1 MRKLIYFL
9 LLGCCGFLVWGVW
22 ATVPVSHTV
31 GETKPAKK
39 STVPLAEQLI
49 KAEQNINTPRPI
61 IPIHPQVVEKKI
73 QRRPAPAIN
82 KAKILTLLLAK
93 LTQNIDNPRPS
104 SIYLWN
110 RHLGISGLLN
120 LDSNYQNSYNFTR
133 TKANH
138 GMISVAKLNFD
149 LDVNSWLHAHL
160 GLFASSEDNRYYPVN
175 FKAKKIEADEAYLTI
190 ANLSKS
196 AFYARLGKQYV
207 PFGNYHRYP
216 IFKTLT
222 QQLSET
228 RGDAAQIGYLDY
240 HGIYYAV
247 YAFNGATRLSA
258 ANRRDKGFNNGG
270 VALGYVNLNNPV
282 GVDVGIGYL
291 ANMADVGIIRRD
303 LITDYY
309 QNRVAGISLHADLM
323 TGPFNFAVRF
333 VTACERFNP
342 RDFAYQTNTRII
354 GAKPNAASLTAGYKF
369 KTKGRDSK
377 FVLSYQWSGE
387 AYNMS
392 NNASMFT
399 RLPRRR
405 ISMAYGVRFCP
416 HLILGVEF
424 TRDRDYA
431 LKHGGTNRFNNTISA
446 RASIYG

>member
-1 MRKLIYFL
+1 MRKFIYFL
-9 LLGCCGFLVWGVW
+9 LLVGCGFLVWGVW

-31 GETKPAKK
+31 GEIRPAKK
-39 STVPLAEQLI
+39 PTVPLAEQLI

-61 IPIHPQVVEKKI
+61 IPIHPPVVEKKI
-73 QRRPAPAIN
+73 PRQAVPEEVIN
-82 KAKILTLLLAK
+82 KTKILILRLAK
-93 LTQNIDNPRPS
+93 LTQNIDNPRAS

-110 RHLGISGLLN
+110 RRLGVSGLLN

-133 TKANH
+133 RKANH

-149 LDVNSWLHAHL
+149 LDINSWLHAHL
-160 GLFASSEDNRYYPVN
+160 GLFASSENNRYYPVN
-175 FKAKKIEADEAYLTI
+175 FKAKRIEADEAYLTI

-196 AFYARLGKQYV
+196 AFYVRLGKQYL

-228 RGDAAQIGYLDY
+228 RGNAAQVGYLDY

-247 YAFNGATRLSA
+247 YAFNGATRLSI
-258 ANRRDKGFNNGG
+258 ANRRDNGFNNGG
-270 VALGYVNLNNPV
+270 ATLGYINLNNPV
-282 GVDVGIGYL
+282 GVDVGI
-291 ANMADVGIIRRD
+291 
-303 LITDYY
+303 DYY
-309 QNRVAGISLHADLM
+309 QNRVAGVSLHADLM
-323 TGPFNFAVRF
+323 TGPFNFAARF

-354 GAKPNAASLTAGYKF
+354 GAKPNATSITAGYRF

-392 NNASMFT
+392 NNSTMFT
-399 RLPRRR
+399 RLPKRR

-446 RASIYG
+446 RASAYI